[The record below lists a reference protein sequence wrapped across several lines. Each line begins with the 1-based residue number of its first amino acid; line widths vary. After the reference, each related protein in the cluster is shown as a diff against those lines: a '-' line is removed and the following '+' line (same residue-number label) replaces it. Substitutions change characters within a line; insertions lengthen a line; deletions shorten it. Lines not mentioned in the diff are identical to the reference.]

1 MLCLSKKTEYALVA
15 LAYLAEQADRVAS
28 AREIAA
34 AHGLPL
40 SLLMNILKN
49 LQGHGLLLSTR
60 GVKGGYRLQADLNE
74 LTLDELVAM
83 VDCTGHGAV
92 EGDCGCLDP
101 AQDAL
106 PRIEL
111 SRPSGHGPV
120 QALQLKLAKFLK
132 DVRVADLVLPG
143 RRIDVPLERLKHNNH
158 NQTNRRLSHADYTE

>member
-34 AHGLPL
+34 AHRLPL

-60 GVKGGYRLQADLNE
+60 GVKGGYRLRADLNA

-83 VDCTGHGAV
+83 VDCTGHGA

-106 PRIEL
+106 PKMDL
-111 SRPSGHGPV
+111 SRQTGSGPV

-143 RRIDVPLERLKHNNH
+143 RRIDVPLERLKQTN
-158 NQTNRRLSHADYTE
+158 NQTNRRLSHADYAQ